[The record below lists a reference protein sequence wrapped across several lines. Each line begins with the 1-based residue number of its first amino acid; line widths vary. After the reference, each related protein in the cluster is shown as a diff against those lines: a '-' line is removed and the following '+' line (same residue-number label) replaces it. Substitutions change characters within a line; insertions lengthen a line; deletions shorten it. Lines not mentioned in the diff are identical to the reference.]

1 MKKLKQHKAEPRWL
15 APALWVAAFL
25 LPFIFT
31 LLILGLGHPLFLRKV
46 EEMQIF
52 FPTADYFRECMLM
65 PGGVLELAGTYLT
78 QFFYQPWLGAIVF
91 ALTLAVM
98 QALIVK
104 ACKVP
109 ARWAAATGVAN
120 AMLTLAP
127 LTLGYVVYT
136 LKSPGF
142 FFTAPLGI
150 ATAAAFLW
158 ACRCAKPA
166 WLKIVIAAVG
176 AMTYPLFGFYSILAS
191 GLIALYALTNKQWLT
206 AAVAVIISAAL
217 PWGWFYL
224 TDTIVMRQHI
234 YTSMLPRFLDGE
246 GSLMTPY
253 IIAFTIVAVLALT
266 TGHYKES
273 PKRPLLAAVL
283 SLALMLAAYGSVPLC
298 KYKDPNFD
306 FTLQLD
312 RALQDQQ
319 WSDAVEAAEAFEG
332 APTRLNVL
340 LTDIALLRTGQAGD
354 KMFGFPISDAPYST
368 TSAREATAM
377 RDAGARLLYYHFG
390 RVNDAYRWC
399 MESKVEFGQKA
410 EYLKYMAKIA
420 LLNGEPAL
428 AKKYLKALVL
438 TRNYKDWAQRYMA
451 IADDP
456 ALLQSDPELAAITP
470 LMSFGNHLGGD
481 GGNMEAYLLQVTNAL
496 RGGPPELVELSII
509 SGLIQKDL
517 DEIWPKIVLYSNTHD
532 RLPRHFQEA
541 AIMYSVLKGSDAFR
555 QLKIDPSTEQEFS
568 QFIEMVQANQSLPD
582 ARKAELFRP
591 RYGHTYWYYYFFI
604 NNLKTT

>member
-1 MKKLKQHKAEPRWL
+1 MKKLKQHNAEPRWL
-15 APALWVAAFL
+15 APALWVTAFL

-52 FPTADYFRECMLM
+52 FPTADYFNECMLM
-65 PGGVLELAGTYLT
+65 PGGLLEWASTNLT
-78 QFFYQPWLGAIVF
+78 QFFYQPWLGAFVF
-91 ALTLAVM
+91 ALTLAAM

-104 ACKVP
+104 ACKLP

-150 ATAAAFLW
+150 ASAAAFLW
-158 ACRCAKPA
+158 ACRCAKST
-166 WLKIVIAAVG
+166 WLKIAIAAI
-176 AMTYPLFGFYSILAS
+176 AAFAYPLLGFYSILAS
-191 GLIALYALTNKQWLT
+191 GLIVLYALTNKQWLT
-206 AAVAVIISAAL
+206 AATAVIISAVL

-246 GSLMTPY
+246 SSLMAPY
-253 IIAFTIVAVLALT
+253 IIAFAIVAMLALMA
-266 TGHYKES
+266 GRFKEN
-273 PKRPLLAAVL
+273 PKRPLLATVL
-283 SLALMLAAYGSVPLC
+283 SLVLMLATYGSVPVC
-298 KYKDPNFD
+298 KYKDPNFE
-306 FTLQLD
+306 FTLRLD

-319 WSDAVEAAEAFEG
+319 WSEAVEAAEEFDG

-340 LTDIALLRTGQAGD
+340 LTDIALMRTGQASD
-354 KMFGFPISDAPYST
+354 RMFGFPISDAPYST

-420 LLNGEPAL
+420 LLNDEPAL
-428 AKKYLKALVL
+428 AKKYLNALAL

-456 ALLQSDPELAAITP
+456 ALLQSDPELADIAP
-470 LMSFGNHLGGD
+470 LMSFGDHLGGD
-481 GGNMEAYLLQVTNAL
+481 GGNMEAYLLQATNAL
-496 RGGPPELVELSII
+496 RGGPPELVELSIM

-532 RLPRHFQEA
+532 RLPRHMQEA

-591 RYGHTYWYYYFFI
+591 RFGHTYWYYYFFI